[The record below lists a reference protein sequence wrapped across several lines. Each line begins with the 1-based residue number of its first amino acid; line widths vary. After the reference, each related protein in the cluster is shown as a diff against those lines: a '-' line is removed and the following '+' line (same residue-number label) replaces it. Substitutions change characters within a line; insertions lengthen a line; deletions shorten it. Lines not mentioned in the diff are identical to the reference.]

1 MAKKELAKKEVAEK
15 EPIKQAPVKKAAV
28 AKKVAVAKKDVAKK
42 DVAKKD
48 VAKKETA
55 KSAPEVKDVAP
66 AKKATLTLTTS
77 EIGDHLAATFDIPKS
92 HAKIYLAEAVA
103 MIGKSLKKG
112 NKVRI
117 SGLGVFQ
124 VKKRAAR
131 KGRNPNTGAPI
142 KIKAS
147 KRVGFAVARDLKVKL

>member
-1 MAKKELAKKEVAEK
+1 MAKKET
-15 EPIKQAPVKKAAV
+15 P
-28 AKKVAVAKKDVAKK
+28 KKDVAKAET
-42 DVAKKD
+42 AKKD
-48 VAKKETA
+48 ATTSAAKKST
-55 KSAPEVKDVAP
+55 SV
-66 AKKATLTLTTS
+66 TLTTT
-77 EIGDHLAATFDIPKS
+77 EIGEHLATTFEIPKS

-103 MIGKSLKKG
+103 LIGKHLKKG

-131 KGRNPNTGAPI
+131 KGRNPNTGEAI

-147 KRVGFAVARDLKVKL
+147 KRIGFAVARDLKAKL

>member
-1 MAKKELAKKEVAEK
+1 MAKKELAKKDAAEK
-15 EPIKQAPVKKAAV
+15 EPIKTSPVKKAPA
-28 AKKVAVAKKDVAKK
+28 AKKAA
-42 DVAKKD
+42 
-48 VAKKETA
+48 AKKETI
-55 KSAPEVKDVAP
+55 KEAPVATMAAAP
-66 AKKATLTLTTS
+66 AKKTTLTLTTS